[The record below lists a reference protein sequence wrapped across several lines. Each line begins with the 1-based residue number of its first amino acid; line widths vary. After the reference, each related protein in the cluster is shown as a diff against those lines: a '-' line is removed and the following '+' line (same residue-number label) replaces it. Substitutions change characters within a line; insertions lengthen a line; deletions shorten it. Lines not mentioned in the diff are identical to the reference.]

1 VRTAGHVAP
10 KVVLVVG
17 LSLLYPM
24 QRWIDRTSPQAAI
37 SEESLYFSSGES
49 IKKMS
54 LGLEALAA
62 DIYWIRT
69 VQYFGRK
76 LFEGPRSSAATANL
90 RMDLLAPLLNIV
102 ITLDPQHIPAYRFGA
117 MFLPERDLPAAID
130 LVERG
135 IRENP
140 NEWRLYQDIAY
151 IYWQAGNA
159 SAAGMQADNYEK
171 SAYWFEKG
179 GQVPGAAWWMSDLA
193 GLMRIKGGSRD
204 AARAIYSAYLS
215 SDDQNVR
222 NQAIERLKQLR
233 SLDEMDAINALLARY
248 KEQTGVCPADLR
260 AVASRLR
267 SMNLTIDDDLMPVDP
282 NGFAYAYDS
291 GKCKAELAFEST
303 VPR

>member
-1 VRTAGHVAP
+1 VRAAGRVAP
-10 KVVLVVG
+10 KVILVVG

-24 QRWIDRTSPQAAI
+24 QRWIDRTSPQATI

-76 LFEGPRSSAATANL
+76 LFDGPLSSAATANL

-102 ITLDPQHIPAYRFGA
+102 VTLDPQHIPAYRFGA

-179 GQVPGAAWWMSDLA
+179 GEVPGAAWWMSDLA

-215 SDDQNVR
+215 SDDQNIR

-233 SLDEMDAINALLARY
+233 SLDELDAINALLARY

-267 SMNLTIDDDLMPVDP
+267 SMNLTVDDDLMPVDP